1 LLGEVVPGIFGTEI
15 SAWTAVTPQGP
26 WHYEGKSAATS
37 IPGEPVLLRRA
48 ARTQTPRRCALVL
61 YSVSNFDDL
70 TKNVSLYG
78 VKFESPTVV
87 P

>member
-1 LLGEVVPGIFGTEI
+1 MDRRHPAGSLALRGEERGDVNT
-15 SAWTAVTPQGP
+15 
-26 WHYEGKSAATS
+26 
-37 IPGEPVLLRRA
+37 GEPVLLRRA

-61 YSVSNFDDL
+61 YSVSSFDDL

-78 VKFESPTVV
+78 VKFESPTVA

>member
-1 LLGEVVPGIFGTEI
+1 M
-15 SAWTAVTPQGP
+15 
-26 WHYEGKSAATS
+26 
-37 IPGEPVLLRRA
+37 
-48 ARTQTPRRCALVL
+48 L
-61 YSVSNFDDL
+61 YSVSSFDDL